1 MTERNRAKDIVL
13 AAKALTHEDAL
24 RYVEEQLKLVFTQ
37 GERAGLEQAR
47 QLLINQLEPVA

>member
-37 GERAGLEQAR
+37 GEQSGLEQAR
-47 QLLINQLEPVA
+47 QSINQISSVA